1 MIEKLNNLS
10 DILIA
15 IEFKGLTPLEC
26 LLKILRE
33 NENNRKK
40 NENN

>member
-1 MIEKLNNLS
+1 MKKLNQIS

-33 NENNRKK
+33 NKKKQEENEDN
-40 NENN
+40 